1 MHWYRGSHQPPALA
15 RPPRG
20 CERIRG
26 RISAPP
32 IAEPRMRML
41 SPGRAVLAAVLL
53 AATLSAPVPLA
64 AQITPFNSLTPSERS
79 AGWQLLFDG
88 TSTAGWRGFRMDSV
102 PANWQVID
110 GALTCVGDG
119 VDLLTDQSYAGFDL
133 TLEWMIAPKGNSGIL
148 YRVTEAEDETY
159 WTGPEFQL
167 LDDAGQPPGLTRIT
181 AAGAVYA
188 LYPAPEGLVKP
199 AGQWNTTR
207 IVINGNDVQHWL
219 NGTLA
224 AHYVLGSADFNERVA
239 KSKFSKW
246 PAFGKAASGHIALQ
260 SHGGRV
266 AFRNIKIKVIP

>member
-1 MHWYRGSHQPPALA
+1 MPLPP
-15 RPPRG
+15 
-20 CERIRG
+20 
-26 RISAPP
+26 S
-32 IAEPRMRML
+32 
-41 SPGRAVLAAVLL
+41 GRAVLV
-53 AATLSAPVPLA
+53 ATLLTLTVSAPVTLT
-64 AQITPFNSLTPSERS
+64 AQQAPRNTLTQAER
-79 AGWQLLFDG
+79 AGGWQLLFDG
-88 TSTAGWRGFRMDSV
+88 STTAGWRGFRMDSV

-119 VDLLTDQSYAGFDL
+119 VDLLTDQTYAGFEL
-133 TLEWMIAPKGNSGIL
+133 QLEWMIAPKGNSGIL

-159 WTGPEFQL
+159 WTGPEYQL

-207 IVINGNDVQHWL
+207 IVIKDNNVQHWL

-224 AHYVLGSADFNERVA
+224 AQYVLGSADFNERVA

-246 PAFGKAASGHIALQ
+246 PAFGKAATGHIALQ

-266 AFRNIKIKVIP
+266 AFRNIKIKVTP